1 MWSWCYGS
9 GAEVFLGIEAAK
21 NKLGGGGGGELKARF
36 GVRRRCRGPNVMV
49 LGLKCS
55 FGLLLLMGGGGGGVK
70 APFGSG

>member
-1 MWSWCYGS
+1 MVLGPKCSWG
-9 GAEVFLGIEAAK
+9 L
-21 NKLGGGGGGELKARF
+21 KLLRTSWGRGGGVELKARF

-55 FGLLLLMGGGGGGVK
+55 FGLLLLMGGGGVGGVK